1 MPKIDT
7 CEPKRRR
14 VAGCS
19 STLRSAAAR
28 SGPAKKKKAAC
39 RCGTEVAASSPS
51 GLPQQGSRSSPA
63 PCTARTAR
71 FTCTRSSRTFGKIR
85 ASFHSCCFYVQPTSG
100 GKDPATS
107 NLFSKEFYDGVLVF
121 HPRKHL
127 DGWWRSWKNGRWLQ
141 RRVGGG

>member
-1 MPKIDT
+1 M
-7 CEPKRRR
+7 
-14 VAGCS
+14 AGCS
-19 STLRSAAAR
+19 STLRSAPAR

-39 RCGTEVAASSPS
+39 RFGTEVAASSPS

-107 NLFSKEFYDGVLVF
+107 NLFSKGFYDGVLAF
-121 HPRKHL
+121 LPKKDL
-127 DGWWRSWKNGRWLQ
+127 DGWRRSWKKGRWLQ